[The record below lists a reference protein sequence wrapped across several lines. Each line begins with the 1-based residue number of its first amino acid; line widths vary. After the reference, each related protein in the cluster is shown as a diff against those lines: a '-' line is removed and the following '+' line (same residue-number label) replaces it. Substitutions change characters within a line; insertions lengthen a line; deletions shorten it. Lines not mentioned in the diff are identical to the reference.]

1 MTTIDSTERTQ
12 LHEWIDLLPQRQI
25 NVLYQLV
32 AEFIGDD
39 DTLQQ
44 LDALL
49 EKTQSLPQVRDIE
62 DEDITAEIDAYRN

>member
-49 EKTQSLPQVRDIE
+49 EK
-62 DEDITAEIDAYRN
+62 RNHYLKFVI

>member
-49 EKTQSLPQVRDIE
+49 EKTQSLPQVRDIA

>member
-44 LDALL
+44 PDALL
-49 EKTQSLPQVRDIE
+49 EKTQSLPQVRDIA

>member
-32 AEFIGDD
+32 AEFIGDN

-49 EKTQSLPQVRDIE
+49 EKTQSLPQVRDIA

>member
-1 MTTIDSTERTQ
+1 MTTLDSAERTQ

-44 LDALL
+44 PDALL